1 MPLNLAREN
10 ESLSKSIYSV
20 DARFLSDTH
29 GRDFAC
35 YGNGASEF
43 DRHQFGYHH
52 QEVQEESKEGKG
64 GGRKKVGRRGQGC
77 RRRYDSH
84 DHEEVAK
91 EQEGSGKGRSGRR

>member
-1 MPLNLAREN
+1 MPLNLARKN

-20 DARFLSDTH
+20 DARLLSDTH

-52 QEVQEESKEGKG
+52 QEVQEESKKGKG
-64 GGRKKVGRRGQGC
+64 RGRKKSSRRGQC
-77 RRRYDSH
+77 RRRRYDSR

-91 EQEGSGKGRSGRR
+91 EQEGSSGQRRR